1 MSLLLATS
9 GHVMAQ
15 NPGGVGGLV
24 TDENGEPVFGAHVVV
39 EGTQMVA
46 VTDVNGKFSLP
57 KAKKGATL
65 VVTFIGM
72 EAQKLKA
79 ASEMKISLHSKD
91 NQLDGVLVVAYGK
104 QKKSSFTGSAGV
116 VDNKKISDRQVNN
129 VVDALDG
136 QVAGVQMYK
145 SSGDPTSTPTIHVR
159 GISSINAG
167 QEPLIVV
174 DGAPYYGS
182 WSDINPADVASITVL
197 KDAAS
202 NALYGARGANGV
214 IMITTKTPQQGK
226 TTISLDAKWGSV
238 SRASK
243 TYDMVTDPGQYY
255 ELQYQ
260 SIYNKLRADGKSS
273 YAAHVQANQNMLSSD
288 ASVGG
293 LGYLVYSVPEGQYLI
308 GDNGKLNP
316 NAKLGNK
323 VTYNGQEYT
332 IKPDDWLKA
341 AFRNALRQEYNL
353 NINGGDK
360 VSQFYASFG
369 YLDNPGISPASDY
382 KRYTVRLKADYKAKP
397 WLKVGG
403 NINYAHSDVDYAA
416 DGSSNS
422 GNNIFYTVNKIAPIY
437 PLYLRDG
444 NGKIMTDANGKIMD
458 YGDGMNAGLTRHFLS
473 TQNPLKDDMLQASE
487 QDGNSFYL
495 NGYVDITPDFVKGLT
510 LTLNGTV
517 NDYEYRYTS
526 TAQPFYGWGAATYPE
541 GYVSKSHYR
550 YYTANFQQLA
560 NYVRSFGKHNMTLLF
575 GHENY
580 KQTGEDVIASRTKMF
595 SYFGNRE
602 LSGAIK
608 DNSGTSD
615 QGKYNTEG
623 YFFRAMYDYD
633 SKYFGQFSFRRDGSS
648 RFAPSHRWGNFYSF
662 GAAWLISKEKWM
674 ESTKDWLNE
683 LKLKFSVGQQGNDAI
698 GSNLYMDTYLISN
711 SNDKVATM
719 LYAKGNPNITWET
732 NTNLNLGVEFAMFDN
747 RLRGSLEYFY
757 RKTTDM
763 LSIVYVPKSEGYTQ
777 YYSNVGSMVN
787 KGVEFDIAY
796 DIFHTK
802 DFVWNVNLN
811 ATHYANE
818 ITKLYAENKK
828 STLDGHAGYTSGD
841 YFYGEGL
848 PIYTW
853 RLPKYAG
860 VDAEGNAMWYKTDD
874 QGVRTT
880 TTSHEEASYYACGD
894 PTPDLYGGFGTTV
907 TFKGFD
913 LSVNFSYSIGGQVFD
928 YGYQTL
934 MHSPNSSVVGT
945 NFHKDMLKAWSE
957 TNKDSNIP
965 RLQFGDTDQNLASDR
980 FLTNGSW
987 LSLNDINFGYTFP
1000 KAWIAKLGLT
1010 KLRVYVAADN
1020 VALWT
1025 KRKGL
1030 DPRTSYAGSPGIE
1043 NYSFVR
1049 TISGGIT
1056 LNF

>member
-1 MSLLLATS
+1 M
-9 GHVMAQ
+9 
-15 NPGGVGGLV
+15 
-24 TDENGEPVFGAHVVV
+24 
-39 EGTQMVA
+39 
-46 VTDVNGKFSLP
+46 
-57 KAKKGATL
+57 
-65 VVTFIGM
+65 VTFIGM

-145 SSGDPTSTPTIHVR
+145 SSGDPTSTPTILVR

-416 DGSSNS
+416 DASSNS

-495 NGYVDITPDFVKGLT
+495 NGYVDITP
-510 LTLNGTV
+510 
-517 NDYEYRYTS
+517 
-526 TAQPFYGWGAATYPE
+526 
-541 GYVSKSHYR
+541 
-550 YYTANFQQLA
+550 
-560 NYVRSFGKHNMTLLF
+560 
-575 GHENY
+575 
-580 KQTGEDVIASRTKMF
+580 
-595 SYFGNRE
+595 
-602 LSGAIK
+602 
-608 DNSGTSD
+608 
-615 QGKYNTEG
+615 
-623 YFFRAMYDYD
+623 
-633 SKYFGQFSFRRDGSS
+633 
-648 RFAPSHRWGNFYSF
+648 
-662 GAAWLISKEKWM
+662 IS
-674 ESTKDWLNE
+674 
-683 LKLKFSVGQQGNDAI
+683 
-698 GSNLYMDTYLISN
+698 
-711 SNDKVATM
+711 
-719 LYAKGNPNITWET
+719 
-732 NTNLNLGVEFAMFDN
+732 
-747 RLRGSLEYFY
+747 
-757 RKTTDM
+757 
-763 LSIVYVPKSEGYTQ
+763 
-777 YYSNVGSMVN
+777 
-787 KGVEFDIAY
+787 
-796 DIFHTK
+796 
-802 DFVWNVNLN
+802 
-811 ATHYANE
+811 
-818 ITKLYAENKK
+818 
-828 STLDGHAGYTSGD
+828 
-841 YFYGEGL
+841 
-848 PIYTW
+848 
-853 RLPKYAG
+853 
-860 VDAEGNAMWYKTDD
+860 
-874 QGVRTT
+874 
-880 TTSHEEASYYACGD
+880 
-894 PTPDLYGGFGTTV
+894 
-907 TFKGFD
+907 
-913 LSVNFSYSIGGQVFD
+913 
-928 YGYQTL
+928 
-934 MHSPNSSVVGT
+934 
-945 NFHKDMLKAWSE
+945 
-957 TNKDSNIP
+957 
-965 RLQFGDTDQNLASDR
+965 
-980 FLTNGSW
+980 
-987 LSLNDINFGYTFP
+987 
-1000 KAWIAKLGLT
+1000 
-1010 KLRVYVAADN
+1010 
-1020 VALWT
+1020 
-1025 KRKGL
+1025 
-1030 DPRTSYAGSPGIE
+1030 
-1043 NYSFVR
+1043 
-1049 TISGGIT
+1049 
-1056 LNF
+1056 